1 MDAKAVNEQIAA
13 LVDGWCERRE
23 LGALAGILST
33 WLSNNGLT
41 DRWQLLAADLRTLSN
56 HRGLPNSERD
66 LLKRIWIE
74 VDRELRN
81 G

>member
-1 MDAKAVNEQIAA
+1 MIGKRQFSLGFLLFEIACVATALGMFRAV
-13 LVDGWCERRE
+13 
-23 LGALAGILST
+23 T
-33 WLSNNGLT
+33 LSNNGLT
-41 DRWQLLAADLRTLSN
+41 DGWELLAADLRTLSN